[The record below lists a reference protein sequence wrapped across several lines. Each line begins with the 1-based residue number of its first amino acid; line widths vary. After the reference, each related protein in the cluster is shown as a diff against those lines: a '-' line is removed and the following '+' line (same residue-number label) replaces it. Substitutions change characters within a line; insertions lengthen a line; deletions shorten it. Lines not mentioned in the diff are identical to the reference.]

1 MLRPLGRHIAAP
13 GLEGFPFHKNNEVP
27 MRSTLLAAV
36 AAFAFS
42 ATTALAADER
52 NVTVVNATGYGI
64 KFLGFNP
71 PDDDEWNDNEIS
83 SVLGNGASVYVK
95 FNGADKGC
103 DWNIRVDWDGYD
115 SGVLWRHVDLCK
127 IEVITLHY
135 NKDTKVTSFTAK

>member
-1 MLRPLGRHIAAP
+1 M
-13 GLEGFPFHKNNEVP
+13 GLL
-27 MRSTLLAAV
+27 MRSWLFAAV
-36 AAFAFS
+36 AALSTLS
-42 ATTALAADER
+42 ATVSFAADER

-83 SVLGNGASVYVK
+83 SVLADGASVYVK

-127 IEVITLHY
+127 IDVLTLHY
-135 NKDTKVTSFTAK
+135 DKATKVTSFTAR